1 MSNTVKK
8 TVTSKKLR
16 NDIILV
22 AVIAVITATG
32 LLFFG
37 LNKEEGKRV
46 TVSIDGE
53 ITATYS
59 LSENIEVTIPTGENY
74 NTLVIKNNKAQI
86 VRADCPDG
94 ICVETRA
101 ISYVGETIVCLP
113 HKLVVEVIGD
123 TETEIDVAV

>member
-1 MSNTVKK
+1 MSNTVNK

-22 AVIAVITATG
+22 AVIAVITAAG

-46 TVSIDGE
+46 TVSINGE

-59 LSENIEVTIPTGENY
+59 LSENIEVTIPTEENY
-74 NTLVIKNNKAQI
+74 NTLVIENGKAQI
-86 VRADCPDG
+86 VNADCPDG